1 MDFAAFGI
9 ARYLADPDPYRIY
22 APSRL
27 EEVRE
32 DGRVKAIR
40 SIDFGIELF
49 HEFPRV
55 RIPVNGVEVSVV
67 APDWA
72 AHIGAAREKHAVRLR
87 RLLATDKPGNRI
99 LFVRHR
105 YDADLPDPAPCAGI
119 LALHSALRVHWSNAQ
134 FELLLVN
141 VPSDGRLP
149 TGVRSVTIED
159 VPGPPGNE
167 WQGTAGLGR
176 PPWSHSASVSA
187 RTPMSTLHRSGPT
200 IRRIDPASC
209 LGSPNRERRPASGS
223 ARATR
228 LLALLACRDEMR
240 FLPGYFANLSS
251 QVDGIIAL
259 DDGSTDGSAE
269 FIASQPSTLELI
281 RLPVR
286 EPHCWD
292 EPRNRRLLIEAAT
305 RQRAQWVLAQDA
317 DERIERG
324 FRARAEAL
332 IASTAESGI
341 QAFALKFRELW
352 NAPDQYRVDG
362 VWDHKRQARLFRLR
376 ADAQLDERSL
386 HGHWA
391 PINSAT
397 ERGFRQVRPAPISPA
412 HDRTDRQAGA
422 PRPISAA
429 RP

>member
-1 MDFAAFGI
+1 
-9 ARYLADPDPYRIY
+9 
-22 APSRL
+22 
-27 EEVRE
+27 
-32 DGRVKAIR
+32 
-40 SIDFGIELF
+40 
-49 HEFPRV
+49 
-55 RIPVNGVEVSVV
+55 VSV
-67 APDWA
+67 DL
-72 AHIGAAREKHAVRLR
+72 H
-87 RLLATDKPGNRI
+87 PGM
-99 LFVRHR
+99 
-105 YDADLPDPAPCAGI
+105 
-119 LALHSALRVHWSNAQ
+119 
-134 FELLLVN
+134 
-141 VPSDGRLP
+141 
-149 TGVRSVTIED
+149 
-159 VPGPPGNE
+159 PG
-167 WQGTAGLGR
+167 
-176 PPWSHSASVSA
+176 
-187 RTPMSTLHRSGPT
+187 
-200 IRRIDPASC
+200 
-209 LGSPNRERRPASGS
+209 
-223 ARATR
+223 ATR

-397 ERGFRQVRPAPISPA
+397 ERGFRQVDLCLYHLRMIEPI
-412 HDRTDRQAGA
+412 DRQARRDRYLLLDPDRKFQAIGYDYLTDESSLELATIPDGRGYEPMFDA
-422 PRPISAA
+422 PAQS
-429 RP
+429 